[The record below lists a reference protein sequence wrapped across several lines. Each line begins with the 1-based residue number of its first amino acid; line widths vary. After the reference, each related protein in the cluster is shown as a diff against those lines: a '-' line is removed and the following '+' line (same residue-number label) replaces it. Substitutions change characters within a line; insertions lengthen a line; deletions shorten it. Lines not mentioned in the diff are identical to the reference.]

1 MPLSVVSSCRGGGVL
16 LPISTRQLRTA
27 RVLQRNLRGAIA

>member
-16 LPISTRQLRTA
+16 ALRLV
-27 RVLQRNLRGAIA
+27 RVLQAFTQKASVNARRAG